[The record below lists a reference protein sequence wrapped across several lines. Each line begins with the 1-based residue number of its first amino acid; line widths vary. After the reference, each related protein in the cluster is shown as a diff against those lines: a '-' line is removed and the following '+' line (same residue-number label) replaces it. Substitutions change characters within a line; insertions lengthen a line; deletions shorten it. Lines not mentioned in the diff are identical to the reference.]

1 MKKKTILSLA
11 AAAVFACAPASS
23 LLPALAVSQEQT
35 ASAAPAVTTA
45 DDFISR
51 YAGSRIQTVSKDKT
65 VTETFVYFTRA
76 DQNNMA
82 LLLEGKKV
90 YDTLPESVRKDV
102 DARLKKAGCDYAG
115 LTAAAAALQAQAE
128 KDKAAQAEADKAEQK
143 DAAAQQKA
151 PEAEKGKEAES
162 SAKAETENTEAKEAA
177 SKETESKEADVKEA
191 DAGKETGQSQPQ
203 QKEGESQPA
212 AETDDKAKAPAAE
225 QKPSGQDTSADKK
238 ETDQPAQAETGKP
251 ADKTEP
257 EASGESASKEKAPA
271 DKTSPESSAKPDV
284 SEKTEAE
291 DKAETTEPEVRPAAD
306 PNVEQSLES
315 SSLNGQ
321 GSLKGKKISLQF
333 TAYERAPEEEG
344 LADALKAMMQ
354 DEYGVKNPVLYTGGV
369 YAASCDGFSASA
381 QGLHAS
387 KNADGK
393 TLVFQAYYDEEAQA
407 WHIDELSSKSF
418 SFDFTTQSLH
428 LPVVNSYR
436 YAFVRTPEVP
446 AEESK
451 APSVPVKAPM
461 LSFEDGKK
469 PASDQASADNEEKNL
484 ETQDEQ
490 KTPQDEEAD
499 LKDPQED
506 MKDPA
511 KTPEGEDQKQPEE
524 PAAPEQKEPEAEK
537 ETLPVPVPETKVSA
551 AQSFVDSYCSNG
563 AGQVYAAASSWN
575 YRQILNGFDAWR
587 ELNSSDKSEV
597 NAILAR
603 SGGSTFQSL
612 YRAANQIRLG
622 VPVQGYGSA
631 VNVPQRTENPSTAS
645 ATFET
650 FYLTGAALSLFG
662 LFAAV
667 AKSRGSRNRS

>member
-23 LLPALAVSQEQT
+23 LLPALAVNQEQT

-128 KDKAAQAEADKAEQK
+128 KDKAAQAQAGQTEQK
-143 DAAAQQKA
+143 DASAQQKA

-162 SAKAETENTEAKEAA
+162 SARAEAENTEAKEAA
-177 SKETESKEADVKEA
+177 SEEAESKEADVKEA
-191 DAGKETGQSQPQ
+191 DAGKETSQSQPQ
-203 QKEGESQPA
+203 QKEGENQPA
-212 AETDDKAKAPAAE
+212 AETADKAKAPAAE
-225 QKPSGQDTSADKK
+225 QKPAGQDASADKK

-251 ADKTEP
+251 ADITEP
-257 EASGESASKEKAPA
+257 ETSKENAPA
-271 DKTSPESSAKPDV
+271 DKTSPESSAKPDA

-306 PNVEQSLES
+306 PNAEQSLES

-354 DEYGVKNPVLYTGGV
+354 YEYGVKNPVLYTGGV

-387 KNADGK
+387 RNADGK

-436 YAFVRTPEVP
+436 YAFVRTPEAP

-469 PASDQASADNEEKNL
+469 PASSQMTADKEEKNL

-506 MKDPA
+506 LKDPA
-511 KTPEGEDQKQPEE
+511 ETPEGEDQKRPEE
-524 PAAPEQKEPEAEK
+524 PAAPEQKEPETEK

>member
-35 ASAAPAVTTA
+35 ASAVPAVTTA

-128 KDKAAQAEADKAEQK
+128 KDKAAQAQAGKAEQK
-143 DAAAQQKA
+143 DASAQQNA
-151 PEAEKGKEAES
+151 PETEKGKEAES
-162 SAKAETENTEAKEAA
+162 SARAEAENTEAKEAA
-177 SKETESKEADVKEA
+177 SKEAESKEADVKEA
-191 DAGKETGQSQPQ
+191 DAGKEASQSQPE

-212 AETDDKAKAPAAE
+212 AETDDKAKAPASE
-225 QKPSGQDTSADKK
+225 QKPAGQDASADKK
-238 ETDQPAQAETGKP
+238 ETDQPVQTETGKP

-257 EASGESASKEKAPA
+257 ETSKENAPA
-271 DKTSPESSAKPDV
+271 DKTSPESSAKPDA
-284 SEKTEAE
+284 SEKTEVE
-291 DKAETTEPEVRPAAD
+291 DKAEATEPEVRPAAD

-387 KNADGK
+387 RNADGK

-428 LPVVNSYR
+428 LPVVNSWR
-436 YAFVRTPEVP
+436 YAFVRTPETP

-451 APSVPVKAPM
+451 VPSVPVKAPM

-469 PASDQASADNEEKNL
+469 PASSQMAADKEEKNL

-506 MKDPA
+506 LKDPA
-511 KTPEGEDQKQPEE
+511 ETPEGEDQKQPEE
-524 PAAPEQKEPEAEK
+524 PAAPEQKEPETEK
-537 ETLPVPVPETKVSA
+537 ETLTVPVPETKVSA

>member
-35 ASAAPAVTTA
+35 ESAAPAVTSA

-128 KDKAAQAEADKAEQK
+128 KDKAAQAEAGKAEQK
-143 DAAAQQKA
+143 DTSAQQKA
-151 PEAEKGKEAES
+151 PESEKGKETES
-162 SAKAETENTEAKEAA
+162 SAKPEADAKNAEAKEA
-177 SKETESKEADVKEA
+177 ESKEAETKKA
-191 DAGKETGQSQPQ
+191 DAGKEAQPGQPE

-212 AETDDKAKAPAAE
+212 AEGADSAKAPAAE
-225 QKPSGQDTSADKK
+225 QKPAGQVASADKK

-251 ADKTEP
+251 ADRTEP
-257 EASGESASKEKAPA
+257 ETSKENAPA
-271 DKTSPESSAKPDV
+271 DKTSPDTSAEPNA

-291 DKAETTEPEVRPAAD
+291 DKAETTEPEERPAAD
-306 PNVEQSLES
+306 PNVEQNLES

-333 TAYERAPEEEG
+333 TAYEKAPEEEG
-344 LADALKAMMQ
+344 LADALKAVMQ
-354 DEYGVKNPVLYTGGV
+354 EEYGVKNPVLYTGGV

-387 KNADGK
+387 RSADGRP
-393 TLVFQAYYDEEAQA
+393 LVFQAYYDEEAQA

-436 YAFVRTPEVP
+436 YAFVRTPEAP

-469 PASDQASADNEEKNL
+469 PASDQTAADKEEKNL

-490 KTPQDEEAD
+490 KTPRDEEAD

-506 MKDPA
+506 LKDPDKA
-511 KTPEGEDQKQPEE
+511 PEEEDQKQPEE
-524 PAAPEQKEPEAEK
+524 PAVPEQKEPEAEK

-587 ELNSSDKSEV
+587 ELNSSDKTEV

-612 YRAANQIRLG
+612 YRGANQIRLG

-667 AKSRGSRNRS
+667 VKSRGSRNRS